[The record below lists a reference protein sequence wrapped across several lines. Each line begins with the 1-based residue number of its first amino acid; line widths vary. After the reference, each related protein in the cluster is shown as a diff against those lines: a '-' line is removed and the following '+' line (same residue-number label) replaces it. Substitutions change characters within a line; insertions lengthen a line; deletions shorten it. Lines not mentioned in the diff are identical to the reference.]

1 MAKKKKA
8 AAARLRIEEQAPLN
22 ALQDA
27 QEPSTTEECCGFGT
41 GLDKPSLPEVLTS
54 PGTED
59 DPGPS
64 TTGLGIAPV
73 EPSPSEALENLETS
87 PENSRKSPYV
97 EAPVQL
103 LIGQDETVFY
113 VPRHLLPQDWSDTG
127 EEKQFSLPDVN
138 NETGHTLVHYLY
150 TKSYETLATESS
162 ACSKFGQALLVYIM
176 TDKYRLPLEL
186 EELSI
191 CEIENHGSQLTFFE
205 TLAEIE
211 GHFSKLDENSR
222 IHAYLLKR
230 AREAFESNH
239 AIFKTEAF
247 IESIGGAELHK
258 FMMACVIELYH
269 EKVSC
274 MIDTETELKQRLVQH
289 NGLVQGESVEDDVL
303 EQSVN
308 DQEHSTTQ
316 HDTLSSDDF
325 CTISCPSSGCPVD
338 VSLDETVSTE
348 QYSVPDV
355 SIPELPVEVAIEAP
369 IQDPELDAPRLGAED
384 GAASAVMPDPEPV
397 PAIDPFAGLSKMRRK
412 KLENKLRREA
422 AAKAFEDER
431 LHTEAEECFASDAS
445 VPELSID
452 AVIPDPKNVYVD
464 DPFAGFTKSQR
475 ERQTQIIDE
484 AVTKAIEE
492 AVIKAIKRER
502 LRVEA

>member
-1 MAKKKKA
+1 M
-8 AAARLRIEEQAPLN
+8 
-22 ALQDA
+22 
-27 QEPSTTEECCGFGT
+27 
-41 GLDKPSLPEVLTS
+41 
-54 PGTED
+54 
-59 DPGPS
+59 
-64 TTGLGIAPV
+64 
-73 EPSPSEALENLETS
+73 
-87 PENSRKSPYV
+87 
-97 EAPVQL
+97 
-103 LIGQDETVFY
+103 
-113 VPRHLLPQDWSDTG
+113 
-127 EEKQFSLPDVN
+127 N

-150 TKSYETLATESS
+150 TKSYETLAAEASV
-162 ACSKFGQALLVYIM
+162 CSKFGQALLVYIM

-186 EELSI
+186 KELSI
-191 CEIENHGSQLTFFE
+191 REIENHGSQLTFFE

-222 IHAYLLKR
+222 IHTYLLKQ

-258 FMMACVIELYH
+258 FMMACAIELYH

-289 NGLVQGESVEDDVL
+289 DGLVQGESVEDDVL

-325 CTISCPSSGCPVD
+325 CTISCPSSACPVD

-348 QYSVPDV
+348 QYSVPDI

-369 IQDPELDAPRLGAED
+369 IQDPELDAPRLGAE
-384 GAASAVMPDPEPV
+384 GNAATAITLESESVSV
-397 PAIDPFAGLSKMRRK
+397 IDPFAGLNKIRRRK
-412 KLENKLRREA
+412 LESKLRREA
-422 AAKAFEDER
+422 AAKAIEDER
-431 LHTEAEECFASDAS
+431 LHTEADECFASDAS
-445 VPELSID
+445 IPELSIN
-452 AVIPDPKNVYVD
+452 AVIPDPENLRPD
-464 DPFAGFTKSQR
+464 DPFAGFTKLQR
-475 ERQTQIIDE
+475 ERQTQSIDE

-502 LRVEA
+502 LRVEAEKAGLKALE